1 VVTFIYTVAKPAI
14 AALGA
19 AGMRVGACTKRS
31 CDVLMSEQVLQH
43 FDFSVTAADAG
54 CPKPAPVPFW
64 LCHRIGQTLA
74 TNANA
79 L

>member
-1 VVTFIYTVAKPAI
+1 MLAKFRDTCARGLKQTYAIHVAFKAS
-14 AALGA
+14 LD
-19 AGMRVGACTKRS
+19 S
-31 CDVLMSEQVLQH
+31 CDVLMFEQVLQH

-54 CPKPAPVPFW
+54 CPKPAPVPFR
-64 LCHRIGQTLA
+64 LCRRIGQTLA